1 MLLPMYEQ
9 TSSLGTLAARAHGLL
24 SAGRH
29 PLAAETLIEHVF
41 GISQNVGSSRKRAAT
56 EFWRGQL
63 ARVLV
68 DATVFMQYDD
78 GTWGLTEWGVEDVAL
93 DEMEYV
99 VVDCETTGLD
109 PNTQRVI
116 EIAAIRC
123 RGRSVL
129 DRFGTLIDPQRNI
142 PTMIRQLT
150 GITPEMVRGA
160 PFAPEAIQG
169 FLDFVAGSLLVG
181 HNVRFDLNFLGAE
194 ALRHHNVRLLNP
206 SLCTIRLANRLVPGL
221 KRPNLANLAAALEI
235 SVHDRH
241 RAMGDADVTQRAF
254 WELVNIA
261 RERGIATQGRLQAL
275 VGPSA
280 GSVRVVASRGTGK
293 LLLDPALRRDLPE
306 RPGVYLMKD
315 ERGKVIYVGKS
326 KNLKQRIASYY
337 SQPLGYR
344 RKMDGLLESVRD
356 LETIVVGSEL
366 EALVK
371 ESQLIKAY
379 MPQFNVQQRN
389 YRHYPFIKVDVA
401 SPFPRVYATREVRD
415 DGARY
420 FGPYRSRRA
429 VGTVIDLVHRLF
441 PIRTCTNVLSVAGKR
456 RGNSSSC
463 LRFYVG
469 RCLGPCHGEV
479 TPERYRLAVDE
490 VLSFL
495 DGDQDAMLDRV
506 DLEMRACAER
516 LDFERSARLRD
527 ALSQARQVLASQ
539 QLLSGA
545 VERNNLVIVC
555 PGTASAVVELFGI
568 RHGRLFEQFT
578 LSVETEEPSVVAIA
592 RFLDRL
598 QMAMAAPPVVG
609 QEEIDAII
617 IVGRW
622 LARYGESRQVVRL
635 PDILDIATAH
645 EIYTVACRVGRGDGP
660 VADVVSDWDEP
671 DD

>member
-1 MLLPMYEQ
+1 MLLAMYEQ

-24 SAGRH
+24 AAGRH
-29 PLAAETLIEHVF
+29 PLAAETLVEHVF
-41 GISQNVGSSRKRAAT
+41 GISQREGATRKRAAG

-63 ARVLV
+63 ARVLA

-78 GTWGLTEWGVEDVAL
+78 GMWGLTEWGVEDVAL

-109 PNTQRVI
+109 PNSQRVI

-123 RGRSVL
+123 RGNIVL
-129 DRFGTLIDPQRNI
+129 DRFGTLIDPQRGI
-142 PTMIRQLT
+142 PLVIRQLT
-150 GITPEMVRGA
+150 GITPEMVKGA
-160 PFAPEAIQG
+160 PFAPEAVQQ
-169 FLDFVAGSLLVG
+169 FLEFSGGLMLVG
-181 HNVRFDLNFLGAE
+181 HNVRFDLGFIGAE
-194 ALRHHNVRLLNP
+194 AFRHLNVRLLNP
-206 SLCTIRLANRLVPGL
+206 SLCTIRLATRLMPGL
-221 KRPNLANLAAALEI
+221 KRPNLANLATALGI

-241 RAMGDADVTQRAF
+241 RAMGDAGVTQQVF
-254 WELVNIA
+254 WELVSIA

-275 VGPSA
+275 VGPVA
-280 GSVRVVASRGTGK
+280 GSTRAVNSRGTGK
-293 LLLDPALRRDLPE
+293 LLLDPTLRRNLPE

-315 ERGKVIYVGKS
+315 ELGKVIYVGKA
-326 KNLKQRIASYY
+326 KNLKQRIYSYY

-371 ESQLIKAY
+371 ESHLIKAY
-379 MPQFNVQQRN
+379 MPQFNVQLRN

-420 FGPYRSRRA
+420 FGPYRSRRG
-429 VGTVIDLVHRLF
+429 VTTVIDLVHRLF
-441 PIRTCTNVLSVAGKR
+441 PIRTCTRAISPDGMHKASHG
-456 RGNSSSC
+456 SC

-469 RCLGPCHGEV
+469 RCLGPCHGAV
-479 TPERYRLAVDE
+479 TPELYRPAVEE
-490 VLSFL
+490 VLAFL
-495 DGDQDAMLDRV
+495 SGDQNAMLTRV
-506 DLEMRACAER
+506 EEEMRRSADR

-527 ALSQARQVLASQ
+527 ALRQARQVLSAQ

-555 PGTASAVVELFGI
+555 PGATNEVVELFGI

-578 LSVETEEPSVVAIA
+578 LPLGSEETALEKIVF
-592 RFLDRL
+592 FLDRL
-598 QMAMAAPPVVG
+598 LAAAAAPPVVG
-609 QEEIDAII
+609 QDEIDAII

-622 LARYGESRQVVRL
+622 LVRYGESRHVVRL
-635 PDILDIATAH
+635 PATLDGDTPREILRIACGVRSGEAFPQD
-645 EIYTVACRVGRGDGP
+645 EYD
-660 VADVVSDWDEP
+660 DWVDPEA
-671 DD
+671 

>member
-9 TSSLGTLAARAHGLL
+9 ASSLGTLAARAHGLL
-24 SAGRH
+24 SAARH
-29 PLAAETLIEHVF
+29 PLAPEALVEHVF
-41 GISQNVGSSRKRAAT
+41 GIRQGDGGTRMRAASD
-56 EFWRGQL
+56 FWRGQL
-63 ARVLV
+63 ARVLA
-68 DATVFMQYDD
+68 DGAVFTQYGD
-78 GTWGLTEWGVEDVAL
+78 GTWGLTEWGVEDVTL

-109 PNTQRVI
+109 PNAQRVI
-116 EIAAIRC
+116 EIAAIHC
-123 RGRSVL
+123 RGNAVL
-129 DRFGTLIDPQRNI
+129 DRFGTLVDPQRNI

-150 GITPEMVRGA
+150 GITPEMVIGA
-160 PFAPEAIQG
+160 PLADEAIRH
-169 FLDFVAGSLLVG
+169 FLDFAGGLLLVG

-194 ALRHHNVRLLNP
+194 ALRHHNVRLVNS
-206 SLCTIRLANRLVPGL
+206 SLCTIRLANRLIPGL
-221 KRPNLANLAAALEI
+221 KRPNLANLAAVLEI
-235 SVHDRH
+235 PVRDRH
-241 RAMGDADVTQRAF
+241 RAMGDADVTQHVF

-280 GSVRVVASRGTGK
+280 GSARAPASHGTGK
-293 LLLDPALRRDLPE
+293 LLLDPALRRNLPE
-306 RPGVYLMKD
+306 CPGVYLMKD
-315 ERGKVIYVGKS
+315 ERGKVIYVGKA
-326 KNLKQRIASYY
+326 KNLKQRITSYY

-356 LETIVVGSEL
+356 LETIIVGSEL

-389 YRHYPFIKVDVA
+389 YRHYPFIKVDIG
-401 SPFPRVYATREVRD
+401 SPYPRVYATREVRD

-429 VGTVIDLVHRLF
+429 VSTVIDLVHRLF
-441 PIRTCTNVLSVAGKR
+441 PIRSCKNAISFAGKR
-456 RGNSSSC
+456 KGASSSC
-463 LRFYVG
+463 LRFYLG
-469 RCLGPCHGEV
+469 RCLGPCQVAV

-495 DGDQDAMLDRV
+495 GGDQDLMLDRV
-506 DLEMRACAER
+506 DQAMRASAEQ
-516 LDFERSARLRD
+516 LDYERSARLRD
-527 ALSQARQVLASQ
+527 ALRQARQVLSSQ
-539 QLLSGA
+539 QLLTGA

-555 PGTASAVVELFGI
+555 PGTSAAAAELFGI

-578 LSVETEEPSVVAIA
+578 LSLTVELTGVAEVLQ
-592 RFLDRL
+592 FLGRL
-598 QMAMAAPPVVG
+598 QSAMEAPPVVG

-622 LARYGESRQVVRL
+622 LARYGRSPRAIRL
-635 PDILDIATAH
+635 PESLDIVTAQ
-645 EIYTVACRVGRGDGP
+645 EIYRVACRVGGGEPLSEDAG
-660 VADVVSDWDEP
+660 AEWGEP